1 LISAQFRDLKAQVE
15 EFMQNIT
22 NRVNRIAGL
31 CQNTSGNP
39 TIEKEMALRHGDCNY
54 KCIYIYL

>member
-1 LISAQFRDLKAQVE
+1 VE

-54 KCIYIYL
+54 KRIYIYL